1 MVHESFNEREGEIET
16 DRETSQKER
25 LTLIVLQLVY
35 NIIVYRQIKRSLAVC
50 SVCIDPLRGFL
61 LHLLINIYLH
71 EREREF

>member
-35 NIIVYRQIKRSLAVC
+35 SIILYRQIKRSFAVC
-50 SVCIDPLRGFL
+50 SVYIDPLREFL
-61 LHLLINIYLH
+61 LHLFINI
-71 EREREF
+71 